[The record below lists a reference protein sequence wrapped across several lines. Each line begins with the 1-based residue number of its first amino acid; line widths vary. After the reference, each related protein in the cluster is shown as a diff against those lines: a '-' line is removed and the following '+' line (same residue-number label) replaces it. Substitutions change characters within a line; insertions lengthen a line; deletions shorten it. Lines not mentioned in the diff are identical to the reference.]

1 MAAHQVM
8 VCILCLAFW
17 MPAFTQAKDD
27 PTRTSQGKPNLAGVW
42 DYRSLVPL
50 ERPEELTQRENLTP
64 NEATQRAAEA
74 LRTTTEQDEPSDPD
88 RSAPPKGRDVGAY
101 NNFWFD
107 NTAGVIKDLR
117 TSLITD
123 PPNGRLPAHR
133 AGVDIQALGDIRADN
148 VAARLRVGGLGT
160 AGPEQRGIAERCL
173 LGFSS
178 GPPILPGGY
187 NQNIRISQTADHVVI
202 LNEMVHDA
210 RIVPLNG
217 LPKLG
222 VRAWMGESR
231 GQWEGET
238 LVVETTNF
246 NPKLSSFSASFFSS
260 AGTAEHLRV
269 IERFQRLDENTLR
282 YEFTVDDPATY
293 TAPITGML
301 LMQRTQSRIYEYACH
316 EGNYAMRNILS
327 GARAEERLT
336 KQASSL
342 Q

>member
-1 MAAHQVM
+1 MAVHQIL
-8 VCILCLAFW
+8 VCVLCLAISW
-17 MPAFTQAKDD
+17 MPAFTQAKDV
-27 PTRTSQGKPNLAGVW
+27 PERTPEGRPNLAGVW
-42 DYRSLVPL
+42 DYRSLIPL
-50 ERPEELTQRENLTP
+50 ERPEEFADRAILTP
-64 NEATQRAAEA
+64 AEA
-74 LRTTTEQDEPSDPD
+74 ERRAVQAARTTTEQNEPSNPD
-88 RSAPPKGRDVGAY
+88 RSAPPKGSDVGSY

-117 TSLITD
+117 TSIITD
-123 PPNGRLPAHR
+123 PPNGRIPPHQ
-133 AGVDIQALGDIRADN
+133 AGVDIQSLGDIKPDN

-160 AGPEQRGIAERCL
+160 AGPEQRGISERCL

-187 NQNIRISQTADHVVI
+187 NQNIRISQTADHIVI
-202 LNEMVHDA
+202 LNEMIHDA
-210 RIVPLNG
+210 RVVPLNG

-222 VRAWMGESR
+222 LRAWMGESR
-231 GQWEGET
+231 GRWEGET

-282 YEFTVDDPATY
+282 YEFTIEDPATY
-293 TAPITGML
+293 TATITGVL
-301 LMQRTQSRIYEYACH
+301 LMQRTDARIYEYACH
-316 EGNYAMRNILS
+316 EGNYAMRNILA

-336 KQASSL
+336 TQASN
-342 Q
+342 